1 MQLQQQ
7 IDSLVRER
15 DALRANAVAA
25 TVPQDKPG
33 QRMANGP
40 PSAENIPP
48 MPTNP
53 QDLEGWLSERN
64 CELRNAIEYGD
75 VGLVALVGG
84 LVGQGATQLGLGR
97 HRDVPMDGES
107 RSALM
112 SGLIEDQVKRRCLG
126 AGAASVPGAASA
138 TQS

>member
-1 MQLQQQ
+1 MTQLQQQ

-25 TVPQDKPG
+25 TVPQNKPAQWMG
-33 QRMANGP
+33 NGP

-48 MPTNP
+48 MPADP
-53 QDLEGWLSERN
+53 QDLEGWLSDRN
-64 CELRNAIEYGD
+64 CELRNAMEFGD
-75 VGLVALVGG
+75 VGLVALIGG
-84 LVGQGATQLGLGR
+84 LVGQGASQLGLGR

-112 SGLIEDQVKRRCLG
+112 SGLIEDQAKRRCSG
-126 AGAASVPGAASA
+126 AGAASTAI
-138 TQS
+138 QS